1 MYLFLSILL
10 GAFIVQLAFWFL
22 FFRRLAFHREQSSD
36 VGFFPEGI
44 SLIICAKNESM
55 NLRRHLPLILT
66 QEFSP
71 FELIVVD
78 DNSTDDSVEVLL
90 DFQKK
95 SKNLRIIQIK
105 APTLPGK
112 KQALARGI
120 AEAKYRWLLLTDAD
134 AVPTG
139 KQWIGHMCAAVAKN
153 TGIVLGYGPYMAEKG
168 WLNLFIRFEA
178 LWVAVQY
185 LSFALRGMP
194 YMGVGRNLMYEK
206 PLFTNSG
213 GFRSHENLASGD
225 DDLFVREV
233 ASAHNTRICIDAES
247 FVYSRA
253 KNNLRA
259 YFLQKSRHLSTA
271 NRYRLHHKLLLGAL
285 SMSHF
290 LFFIGVMI
298 SLFTSFWVWGLCLYV
313 LRLIVAW
320 PLFARIASRLK
331 DPQAGRWFPVF
342 DMGMLLFYVVFTPPL
357 FFKRYNNW

>member
-1 MYLFLSILL
+1 MYLFLSVLL
-10 GAFIVQLAFWFL
+10 GAFLVQLAFWLL
-22 FFRRLAFHREQSSD
+22 FFRRLAVYREKPLNA
-36 VGFFPEGI
+36 GFFPEGV
-44 SLIICAKNESM
+44 SLIICARNESI
-55 NLRRHLPLILT
+55 NLRNHLPLILA
-66 QEFSP
+66 QDFSP
-71 FELIVVD
+71 FEVIVVD
-78 DNSTDDSVEVLL
+78 DNSTDDSVETLL

-95 SKNLRIIQIK
+95 SSILRVIQIK
-105 APTLPGK
+105 EPTLPGK

-134 AVPTG
+134 AVPATN
-139 KQWIGHMCAAVAKN
+139 QWIGRMCAAVAKN
-153 TGIVLGYGPYMAEKG
+153 TGMVLGYGPYMAEKG

-178 LWVAVQY
+178 LWVAIQY

-233 ASAHNTRICIDAES
+233 ASAQNTRICIDAES

-298 SLFTSFWVWGLCLYV
+298 SLFTSFWVWGLCLYI
-313 LRLIVAW
+313 LRLVVVW
-320 PLFARIASRLK
+320 PIFVRIASRLK
-331 DPQAGRWFPVF
+331 DPQVGRWFPVL
-342 DMGMLLFYVVFTPPL
+342 DMGMVLFYIVFTPAL
-357 FFKRYNNW
+357 FFNRANKW